1 MLIAYAELL
10 IGIATGLTICF
21 TVMRWPPVL
30 RELLA
35 AMAAAGILDL
45 LHGNHP
51 PQDIDS
57 ILDRLAAAISAH
69 PYFALGLVF
78 AATSAAALLHVAR
91 SQ

>member
-10 IGIATGLTICF
+10 IGIASGLIISF
-21 TVMRWPPVL
+21 TLMRWPPLL
-30 RELLA
+30 RELLV

-45 LHGNHP
+45 LPGNHP
-51 PQDIDS
+51 PQGVDS
-57 ILDRLAAAISAH
+57 ILERLAAAISGH

-78 AATSAAALLHVAR
+78 GAVTLLQDG

>member
-1 MLIAYAELL
+1 MLMAYAELL
-10 IGIATGLTICF
+10 IGIATGLTICI
-21 TVMRWPPVL
+21 TLMRWPPLL

-45 LHGNHP
+45 LPGNHQ
-51 PQDIDS
+51 PQGVDS
-57 ILDRLAAAISAH
+57 IFDRLAAAISGH

-78 AATSAAALLHVAR
+78 GAATLLHGAQ